1 MKTELTEIE
10 RKNLAT
16 YLLPYVNG
24 DYRELYQPKR
34 ASMFHKGKPRLGGAK
49 LQSSKTDISNISIT
63 ELLELSDAEL
73 LELQTKVQTAKKAK
87 EAKTRQSRFF

>member
-1 MKTELTEIE
+1 MKTQLTEQI
-10 RKNLAT
+10 R
-16 YLLPYVNG
+16 LLIANEIF
-24 DYRELYQPKR
+24 DYNSQNCQKPTMYHR
-34 ASMFHKGKPRLGGAK
+34 GKMWLIGAK

-87 EAKTRQSRFF
+87 DAKTRQSRFF